1 MYATYSQGY
10 QPQSAGTIGDPERF
24 GGPFDPL
31 TSTMYEG
38 GVKTEFLNKLLSINL
53 AVYHIELNNIL
64 INANDAQNPD
74 LLRQLGQQQAR
85 GVELDIYGQVLPN
98 LSVTANFAVNK
109 TFITKSEDEAEVGDI
124 LPNAPRNQGGIW
136 AKYTFTM
143 PAFKGIGIGAGAN
156 YVSSRTTFS
165 EILTLP
171 SYVVA
176 DVALYYSIDRF
187 KLSANLNNV
196 FNKTHWVGG
205 YDFNRLFPGTPRNFL
220 IGVGYT
226 F

>member
-1 MYATYSQGY
+1 
-10 QPQSAGTIGDPERF
+10 
-24 GGPFDPL
+24 
-31 TSTMYEG
+31 
-38 GVKTEFLNKLLSINL
+38 
-53 AVYHIELNNIL
+53 
-64 INANDAQNPD
+64 
-74 LLRQLGQQQAR
+74 
-85 GVELDIYGQVLPN
+85 VELDVYGQVLPN
-98 LSVTANFAVNK
+98 LSVTANFAINK
-109 TFITKSEDEAEVGDI
+109 TYITESEDEEEVGDI

-143 PAFKGIGIGAGAN
+143 PALKGIGIGAGAN

-165 EILTLP
+165 DILTLP
-171 SYVVA
+171 SYVVT
-176 DVALYYSIDRF
+176 DLALYYTIERF

-196 FNKTHWVGG
+196 FDKTHWVGG